1 MTGYGEKAGPV
12 ASYPGMK
19 PQACRE
25 AGRTMGGMVSVQGGP
40 AVHCMVFFERVSCR
54 SQVTGEVDGLPF
66 WTANPPENPAGSFAV
81 YPFVLKC
88 LCDEIQA
95 KEHDKDIG
103 TAFHGQAE
111 TLVSSGFGNADA
123 ASCQDNG
130 QTVSQ
135 AEQNGHQDAA

>member
-1 MTGYGEKAGPV
+1 MSGSGPDHGRHGV
-12 ASYPGMK
+12 CPETPGCSLRGFLRADVLSVK
-19 PQACRE
+19 
-25 AGRTMGGMVSVQGGP
+25 GRLL
-40 AVHCMVFFERVSCR
+40 
-54 SQVTGEVDGLPF
+54 TGEVDGLPF
-66 WTANPPENPAGSFAV
+66 WTTNPPENPAGSCIKII

-130 QTVSQ
+130 QTVPQ